1 MGAEVMGDM
10 LKKEADFRVLL
21 VTLNALNTH
30 LSTES
35 KLQDRNSLYPN
46 FGYLY
51 PEGTKEL
58 RKVWNDT
65 TVRAALEP
73 YSKYLQLFDQVKR
86 FYEAETA
93 EGSGKPYQAG
103 FQSIEDL
110 IYAENV
116 HMYEM
121 AFEQQ
126 YHLGIF
132 YAWVKLREQEIRN
145 IRWAGDMIILNKKDE
160 I

>member
-1 MGAEVMGDM
+1 MGD
-10 LKKEADFRVLL
+10 ADFRVLL

-35 KLQDRNSLYPN
+35 KLQDRNSLYPSL
-46 FGYLY
+46 GYLY

-58 RKVWNDT
+58 RKVWNDV

-73 YSKYLQLFDQVKR
+73 YAKYLQLFDQVKQ
-86 FYEAETA
+86 FYEAESA
-93 EGSGKPYQAG
+93 EGVTKNASTG

-116 HMYEM
+116 HMCEM

-126 YHLGIF
+126 Y
-132 YAWVKLREQEIRN
+132 
-145 IRWAGDMIILNKKDE
+145 
-160 I
+160 

>member
-1 MGAEVMGDM
+1 M
-10 LKKEADFRVLL
+10 EADFRVLL
-21 VTLNALNTH
+21 VTLNALNTE
-30 LSTES
+30 LSSET

-58 RKVWNDT
+58 RKVWNET

-73 YSKYLQLFDQVKR
+73 FAKYLQLFDQVKR
-86 FYEAETA
+86 FYEAETD
-93 EGSGKPYQAG
+93 GSGTSKQPG

-121 AFEQQ
+121 A
-126 YHLGIF
+126 
-132 YAWVKLREQEIRN
+132 
-145 IRWAGDMIILNKKDE
+145 
-160 I
+160 